1 MDNDYPMLNIKII
14 VLGKIKESYW
24 KEAESEYQKRL
35 KPYAKIELVEIPEEP
50 FRDSDDREKI
60 KLKEADKI
68 LRIVSGQD
76 KKNLPE
82 GGLIVALHEAGKQFS
97 SHQFASFLEEHS
109 TRGET
114 VTLIIG
120 GPLGLHQSI
129 LQLAEVQLSLSQL
142 TFPHQMVRTILLEQI
157 YRAVTIQKGKQYHY

>member
-1 MDNDYPMLNIKII
+1 MLNIKII
-14 VLGKIKESYW
+14 ALGKIKESYW

-68 LRIVSGQD
+68 Q
-76 KKNLPE
+76 KNLRE

-114 VTLIIG
+114 ITLIIG